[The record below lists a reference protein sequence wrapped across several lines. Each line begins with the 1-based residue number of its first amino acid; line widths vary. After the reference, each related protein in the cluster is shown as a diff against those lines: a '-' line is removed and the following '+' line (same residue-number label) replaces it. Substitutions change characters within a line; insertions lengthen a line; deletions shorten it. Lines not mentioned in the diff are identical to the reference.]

1 MDAKGE
7 YRDRGTVEVAVLDAL
22 VERGDEGMTV
32 LELRASVDADIDT
45 IETALTDLKDDG
57 LIEVE
62 EGTDSAVLTPAD
74 RVVPEDEGDRNEES
88 LVDKL
93 RNRFPF

>member
-74 RVVPEDEGDRNEES
+74 RVVPEDEEDRNEES